1 MLRPEG
7 DGMDY
12 QKRHHPRNQIASAM
26 LLRRLMKQ
34 HPEYGPSPETL
45 KLSNDSDAEIFDIKC
60 AVAKYFGRSL
70 DEMDNPD
77 GRTTEEIAPRWVFMF
92 LARYAGKKFTQIGKS
107 LGLHHAS
114 VMHGFQKF
122 KDLARDDWTIAYD
135 AAHVDKILLGESAQR
150 PAKGPDTPAAPEDNV
165 DDKSRIVRAICTKFN
180 ITATMFYGAN
190 RSHIISAARREAI
203 VELRMAKLT
212 YAAISRATGLNPSTV
227 IYWLNEAKRES
238 IKARMLTKA
247 RSKAKAKRN
256 GHLHNAAPAAAPS
269 KTSPDRVSP
278 VSHGPG
284 AAALHSPR

>member
-34 HPEYGPSPETL
+34 HPEYGPPSGEF
-45 KLSNDSDAEIFDIKC
+45 KLSNDEDAEIFDIKC

-92 LARYAGKKFTQIGKS
+92 LARHAGKKFTKIGKS

-122 KDLARDDWTIAYD
+122 MDLARDDWTIAYD
-135 AAHVDKILLGESAQR
+135 AAYVDKILLGESAQR
-150 PAKGPDTPAAPEDNV
+150 PAKCLAAPDDRT
-165 DDKSRIVRAICTKFN
+165 DDKSQIINNVCAKFQITRDHFHGSTRNGIVTV
-180 ITATMFYGAN
+180 
-190 RSHIISAARREAI
+190 ARREAI
-203 VELRMAKLT
+203 VALKCTGLSRMAI
-212 YAAISRATGLNPSTV
+212 ARAMGLNPSTV

-238 IKARMLTKA
+238 VKAKMLANA

-256 GHLHNAAPAAAPS
+256 GHIHNAAQNPSPS
-269 KTSPDRVSP
+269 KAAPDRVSP
-278 VSHGPG
+278 VAHSPG

>member
-12 QKRHHPRNQIASAM
+12 QKRHHPRNQIGSAM
-26 LLRRLMKQ
+26 LLRRLMKH
-34 HPEYGPSPETL
+34 HPEHGPSPEAF
-45 KLSNDSDAEIFDIKC
+45 KFFNNDDPEIFDIKC

-92 LARYAGKKFTQIGKS
+92 LARYAGKKFAQIGKS

-122 KDLARDDWTIAYD
+122 RDLSRDDWTIAYD
-135 AAHVDKILLGESAQR
+135 AGHVDKIIMGENARRPVAQPNEPDTRTDNNSKIINAVCAKFDITRTIFHGESR
-150 PAKGPDTPAAPEDNV
+150 NG
-165 DDKSRIVRAICTKFN
+165 IVTV
-180 ITATMFYGAN
+180 
-190 RSHIISAARREAI
+190 ARREAI
-203 VELRMAKLT
+203 IELKCAGLSR
-212 YAAISRATGLNPSTV
+212 AAISRATGLNQSTV
-227 IYWLNEAKRES
+227 IYWLNATKRES
-238 IKARMLTKA
+238 VKAKMLINA

-256 GHLHNAAPAAAPS
+256 GHLHNAAQNQAPAKAA
-269 KTSPDRVSP
+269 PDRVSP
-278 VSHGPG
+278 VAHSPG

>member
-34 HPEYGPSPETL
+34 HPEYGPPSGDL
-45 KLSNDSDAEIFDIKC
+45 GLSTGDDAEIFDIKC
-60 AVAKYFGRSL
+60 AVAKYFCRSL

-122 KDLARDDWTIAYD
+122 RDLSRDDWTIAYD
-135 AAHVDKILLGESAQR
+135 AAYVDKILLGESAQR
-150 PAKGPDTPAAPEDNV
+150 PAKIDTPATPEDKV
-165 DDKSRIVRAICTKFN
+165 DDKSRVVRAVCTKFN
-180 ITATMFYGAN
+180 ITATMFYGEN
-190 RSHIISAARREAI
+190 RSHIISAARREVI
-203 VELRMAKLT
+203 VELRSAKLT
-212 YAAISRATGLNPSTV
+212 YAAIARATGLNPSTV

-238 IKARMLTKA
+238 IKTRMMEKA
-247 RSKAKAKRN
+247 RSKARAKRN
-256 GHLHNAAPAAAPS
+256 GHLHNTTQNSTPS
-269 KTSPDRVSP
+269 PITPDRVSP
-278 VSHGPG
+278 VAHGPG